1 MTVNQADTLPLQ
13 TLGRQPVD
21 NPPEAYTNDKW
32 IRIIGTPVAVL
43 PFVLFYLEEYGYDW
57 RLLAMTFS
65 WGMVSTTSAWFLL
78 YWWVMQ
84 VRKQYTLK
92 SQTSKRILLT
102 FGGYSLLTVMLQA
115 LETWALSQIDPT
127 GLIAP
132 PEFPRVY
139 IIHGS
144 MALTFVIIVGGY
156 YEITYYLHLYRLAV
170 AEAEA
175 VQKASLQSQ
184 FDSLKNQVNPHF
196 LFNSLN
202 SLSAL
207 IWEDREKAG
216 EFLDE
221 LATVYRYLLQT
232 NQHRLVPLTT
242 ELDFIR
248 SFFFLLKTRYG
259 VSLDWQICISDEAT
273 ERWLPPL
280 TLQTLVENAIRHNVI
295 CASEPL
301 QISIEAD
308 KDYLSVK
315 NSIQRKTRHIQTQP
329 GGLNNLTALY
339 ASLSLPLPRI
349 IDDGRVFQVKLELP
363 KSAGNMVALP

>member
-1 MTVNQADTLPLQ
+1 MAANGLDTPVQ
-13 TLGRQPVD
+13 TLAHP
-21 NPPEAYTNDKW
+21 NDKW
-32 IRIIGTPVAVL
+32 IRIVGIPLAVL

-57 RLLAMTFS
+57 RLFAMTFG
-65 WGMVSTTSAWFLL
+65 WGLITTTAAWYLL
-78 YWWVMQ
+78 FWWVMH
-84 VRKQYTLK
+84 VRMRYTLK
-92 SQTSKRILLT
+92 SQTKNRILMT
-102 FGGYSLLTVMLQA
+102 FGGYSLLTVITQIG
-115 LETWALSQIDPT
+115 ETWGLSQLDFMDLMT
-127 GLIAP
+127 P

-139 IIHGS
+139 VIHVC

-156 YEITYYLHLYRLAV
+156 YEITYYLQLYRVAV

-175 VQKASLQSQ
+175 VQKANLQSQ

-207 IWEDREKAG
+207 IWEDKEKAG

-232 NQHRLVPLTT
+232 NQNRLVPLST
-242 ELDFIR
+242 EINFIK

-259 VSLDWQICISDEAT
+259 AALNWELITDEEGA

-295 CASEPL
+295 SVGVPL
-301 QISIEAD
+301 CITIRAD
-308 KDYLSVK
+308 SNHLTVT
-315 NSIQRKTRHIQTQP
+315 NSIQRKTRHIQSLS
-329 GGLNNLTALY
+329 GGLNHLTALY
-339 ASLSLPLPRI
+339 DSLGLSLPQI
-349 IDDGRVFQVKLELP
+349 TDDGHLFEVKLKLLRNTENL
-363 KSAGNMVALP
+363 VALP

>member
-1 MTVNQADTLPLQ
+1 MTVNQSDTLPLQ
-13 TLGRQPVD
+13 TLGRQPLDHSSV
-21 NPPEAYTNDKW
+21 AYTNDKW
-32 IRIIGTPVAVL
+32 IRIIGVPVAVL
-43 PFVLFYLEEYGYDW
+43 PFVFFYLEEYGYDW

-65 WGMVSTTSAWFLL
+65 WGIVSTTSAWFLL

-84 VRKQYTLK
+84 VRKRYTLK
-92 SQTSKRILLT
+92 SQTTKRILLT
-102 FGGYSLLTVMLQA
+102 FGGYSLLTILLQVA
-115 LETWALSQIDPT
+115 ETWGLSQIDLT
-127 GLIAP
+127 GLMSP

-139 IIHGS
+139 IIHIT

-156 YEITYYLHLYRLAV
+156 YEITYYLQLYRLAV

-232 NQHRLVPLTT
+232 NQHRLVPLKT

-248 SFFFLLKTRYG
+248 SFLFLLKTRYG
-259 VSLDWQICISDEAT
+259 ASLDYQLYINEESS
-273 ERWLPPL
+273 ERWLPPR

-295 CASEPL
+295 STTEPL
-301 QISIEAD
+301 HIIIEAD
-308 KDYLSVK
+308 ANYLSVT
-315 NSIQRKTRHIQTQP
+315 NSIQRKTRQIQTQP
-329 GGLNNLTALY
+329 GGLNNLTAIY
-339 ASLSLPLPRI
+339 ES
-349 IDDGRVFQVKLELP
+349 LELP
-363 KSAGNMVALP
+363 IPSITDDGQLFQVQLSLLKNAGNVLVLP